1 MSLGKNKKNFS
12 KGRKG
17 AKKKVGERFLKKE
30 WWNIKAPGMFAK
42 RMFTYSPVNQTVG
55 KKLASD
61 SMKGRVFEANLGD
74 LNQGFESNKKV
85 KLIVEDADGK
95 SRIAMT
101 NFYGLECTRDYLCS
115 LIRKWHTLIDTF
127 VDCKTNDGFLMRFFI
142 VAFTSKYEYTQK
154 KATCYANRSQVKQM
168 RAIMTKIITK
178 VCKAS
183 TLKELVNKVLGNELT
198 DGIVQ
203 LLAGAG
209 ELRDGMHEFDAEG
222 IEKLAALYHD
232 DVQTLI
238 ERLKAIR
245 ALSEEYRAFDTQGQ
259 ADGSVRFIIRT
270 DSIEK

>member
-1 MSLGKNKKNFS
+1 MSLGKNKRNFS

-30 WWNIKAPGMFAK
+30 WWNIKAPGMFGK
-42 RMFTYSPVNQTVG
+42 RLFTQSPVNQTVG

-74 LNQGFESNKKV
+74 LNQGYETHKKI

-95 SRIAMT
+95 SKIALT

-127 VDCKTNDGFLMRFFI
+127 VDCKTSDGFLMRFFI
-142 VAFTSKYEYTQK
+142 VGFTSMYRANKNPRKYVYQK

-183 TLKELVNKVLGNELT
+183 TMKELVYKVLGNEIT
-198 DGIVQ
+198 DEMTKKCKAIFPLENITIRKVKSIKRPKVDANQ
-203 LLAGAG
+203 LNDMHMNMDNWAGVK
-209 ELRDGMHEFDAEG
+209 
-222 IEKLAALYHD
+222 IEK
-232 DVQTLI
+232 
-238 ERLKAIR
+238 K
-245 ALSEEYRAFDTQGQ
+245 EEEQKEEAF
-259 ADGSVRFIIRT
+259 V
-270 DSIEK
+270 

>member
-30 WWNIKAPGMFAK
+30 WWNIKAPGMFMK
-42 RMFTYSPVNQTVG
+42 RMFTQSPVNQTVG
-55 KKLASD
+55 KKLASE

-74 LNQGFESNKKV
+74 LNTGYKADKKI

-95 SRIAMT
+95 SRIALT

-115 LIRKWHTLIDTF
+115 LIRKWHTLIDLF
-127 VDCKTNDGFLMRFFI
+127 VDCKTSDGFLMRFFV
-142 VAFTSKYEYTQK
+142 VAFTANEYKQK

-183 TLKELVNKVLGNELT
+183 TLKDLVGKVLGEELT
-198 DGIVQ
+198 NEMAQKCKHIFPLENITIRKVKSIKRPRVDMTQLSAIQSETTIAGVQ
-203 LLAGAG
+203 IPKN
-209 ELRDGMHEFDAEG
+209 E
-222 IEKLAALYHD
+222 EKEAK
-232 DVQTLI
+232 
-238 ERLKAIR
+238 E
-245 ALSEEYRAFDTQGQ
+245 
-259 ADGSVRFIIRT
+259 
-270 DSIEK
+270 